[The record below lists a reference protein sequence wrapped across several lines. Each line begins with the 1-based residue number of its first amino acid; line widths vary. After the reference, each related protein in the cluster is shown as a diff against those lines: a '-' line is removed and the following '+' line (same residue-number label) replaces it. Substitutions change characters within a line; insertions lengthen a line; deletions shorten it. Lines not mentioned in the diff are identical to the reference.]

1 MNHKL
6 KIILRS
12 IVILCIFILIVDGIV
27 LFYYKK
33 DSKKKTY
40 FDSINGFEIL
50 DDSYIAVGSNN
61 NNEKGF
67 EKAKITL
74 YDENYNKKWEKLYNN
89 KYNSSYFSVK
99 KDGDSYIAVGSIE
112 KNKKEHEEKV
122 RSAIIVKY
130 DSDGEKLLENTFQV
144 LGNSKFTNVLVV
156 DDGYIVVGQSIYENM
171 TLGFSDEGGGFIIK
185 YDKNLKE
192 ISRSNYGGSKSG
204 LYNDILIQEDAIYAV
219 GKDASNVGIVSKY
232 TSNLERVNTINYEY
246 TDSFGFTGIVS
257 DGNYLYVVGGK
268 KVKKDKQDYDTDALV
283 VKYDLDLNKMKEATY
298 KKDGMERYNRALLDD
313 KQNIVIAGQT
323 GVYNKEKST
332 TEENV
337 FSYDGIIAKYD
348 TNLKEQFVETYG
360 DEKDDHFTDIKL
372 KKNGYLISGYSTYD
386 EYSYVANFIHYTK
399 SGKLIGGK

>member
-6 KIILRS
+6 KIILRG
-12 IVILCIFILIVDGIV
+12 IVVFCILVLIVDGVV
-27 LFYYKK
+27 LFCHKK
-33 DSKKKTY
+33 DSTKKTY
-40 FDSINGFEIL
+40 FDSINGFEVL
-50 DDSYIAVGSNN
+50 DDAYIAVGSNN
-61 NNEKGF
+61 NNENGF

-99 KDGDSYIAVGSIE
+99 KDDDSYIVVGSIE
-112 KNKKEHEEKV
+112 KNKKEHDEGV

-156 DDGYIVVGQSIYENM
+156 DDGYLVVGQSIYENM

-192 ISRSNYGGSKSG
+192 VSRSNYGGSKSG
-204 LYNDILIQEDAIYAV
+204 LYNDIIINKEDIYAV

-232 TSNLERVNTINYEY
+232 TSNLERVNTVNYEY

-268 KVKKDKQDYDTDALV
+268 KVKEDKQDYDTDALV
-283 VKYDLDLNKMKEATY
+283 VKYDLNLNKVEEAIY
-298 KKDGMERYNRALLDD
+298 RKDGMERYNRVLLDD

-323 GVYNKEKST
+323 GVYNKKKST
-332 TEENV
+332 DTINV
-337 FSYDGIIAKYD
+337 FSYDGILAKYD
-348 TNLKEQFVETYG
+348 TNLKEQFVEIYG
-360 DEKDDHFTDIKL
+360 DEKDDYFTDIKL